1 MVECSRGLDLQSN
14 RCCPRNE
21 TIILRNV
28 SLSRLICLI
37 HMVKDSPVDLF
48 SKEAVETSDET
59 AISETFF
66 EYEGGTEKIIF
77 QLALLTLEM
86 HLIASLPPM
95 FLSVKRARNLSF
107 NGLVMEVVQADNRL
121 LNSNFN
127 Q

>member
-1 MVECSRGLDLQSN
+1 MPDSYGQRQSSRFVFKRS
-14 RCCPRNE
+14 RRNQR
-21 TIILRNV
+21 RNGG
-28 SLSRLICLI
+28 
-37 HMVKDSPVDLF
+37 
-48 SKEAVETSDET
+48 
-59 AISETFF
+59 ISETFF